1 MVDTPTKLAGSK
13 KALILVC
20 GAARSGTTMLDLML
34 GNDPETFSCG
44 EIYALFR
51 PYRTHH
57 FDPVCSCGNPDCE
70 VWKELRHVA
79 ESDFHEAVLNRPGI
93 SYAVDSSKD
102 LRWVL
107 DSNMWAQERGYRV
120 SNVVTWKEPVDLAYS
135 HWKRGYPINFFR
147 KQFVDYYSRFL
158 DLNLPFISVSYNK
171 LAANPDFILS
181 DLCVRLGLE
190 YEEGREQFWSKKHH
204 YFFGSS
210 GTASQV
216 EQGASK
222 IQREPGFPS
231 EFMTEFDRITQKS
244 GSDRQLEEIIN
255 RLKACETASIVN
267 LDMTKQV
274 SSSIRP
280 LWYYRHTLKAIIRRY
295 FPEPQAVIK

>member
-1 MVDTPTKLAGSK
+1 MIGSPAISALGSSMVETSTKFAGSK

-34 GNDPETFSCG
+34 GNSPDVFSYG

-51 PYRTHH
+51 PFRTHH
-57 FDPVCSCGNPDCE
+57 
-70 VWKELRHVA
+70 
-79 ESDFHEAVLNRPGI
+79 
-93 SYAVDSSKD
+93 
-102 LRWVL
+102 
-107 DSNMWAQERGYRV
+107 
-120 SNVVTWKEPVDLAYS
+120 
-135 HWKRGYPINFFR
+135 
-147 KQFVDYYSRFL
+147 
-158 DLNLPFISVSYNK
+158 
-171 LAANPDFILS
+171 
-181 DLCVRLGLE
+181 
-190 YEEGREQFWSKKHH
+190 
-204 YFFGSS
+204 FFGSS

-274 SSSIRP
+274 SPSIRP

-295 FPEPQAVIK
+295 FPERQAVIK

>member
-34 GNDPETFSCG
+34 GNDPEAFSCG

-57 FDPVCSCGNPDCE
+57 FDPVCSCGNPECA

-79 ESDFHEAVLNRPGI
+79 ESDFHAAVLNRPGI
-93 SYAVDSSKD
+93 SHAVDSSKD

-120 SNVVTWKEPVDLAYS
+120 SNVVTWKEPIDLAYS
-135 HWKRGYPINFFR
+135 HWKRGYPINYFR
-147 KQFVDYYSRFL
+147 KQFIDYYSRFL
-158 DLNLPFISVSYNK
+158 DLNLPFISVNYNK
-171 LAANPDFILS
+171 LAANPGIVLS
-181 DLCVRLGLE
+181 DLCIRLGLE
-190 YEEGREQFWSKKHH
+190 YEEGREQFWNKKHH
-204 YFFGSS
+204 HFFGSA

-222 IQREPGFPS
+222 IQRESGFPS
-231 EFMTEFDRITQKS
+231 EFMTEFDRIAQKS
-244 GSDRQLEEIIN
+244 GPDRQLEEIIN
-255 RLKACETASIVN
+255 RLKACETTSIVD

-274 SSSIRP
+274 SSFLRP

-295 FPEPQAVIK
+295 FPERQAVIK